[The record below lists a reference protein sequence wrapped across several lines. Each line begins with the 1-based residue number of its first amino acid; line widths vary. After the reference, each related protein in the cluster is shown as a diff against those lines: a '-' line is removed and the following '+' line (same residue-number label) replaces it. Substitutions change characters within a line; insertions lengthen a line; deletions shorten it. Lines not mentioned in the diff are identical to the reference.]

1 MLCVYLSKFN
11 YKPFKKLKTMTR
23 KDVTNMISN
32 QSVTNGFVVLSKE
45 RDASGHY
52 TYTLKDS
59 QNVVTSGLSFA
70 KVAKILGGEVA
81 KVTESGT
88 KKKETASGTDVSK
101 ILKLDISTPS
111 ELTEKVV
118 NTLISDSKRMEV
130 YLAKVSAVAPT
141 LLETYQCVTC
151 ACIDVISQHM
161 YNVFCEN
168 AYNRKVKAVAY
179 EKAQKEKEAAEARE
193 QRITD
198 LIHRRQM
205 LLDYI
210 AQYNSKI
217 GAAFIA
223 GDTEKAQMLAIQKSA
238 RITRAKD
245 LIDTINIMIAE

>member
-1 MLCVYLSKFN
+1 
-11 YKPFKKLKTMTR
+11 MTR
-23 KDVTNMISN
+23 KDLTNMIDN

-81 KVTESGT
+81 TITESGA
-88 KKKETASGTDVSK
+88 KKKVTASNVDMAK
-101 ILKLDISTPS
+101 ILKLDISSPTT
-111 ELTEKVV
+111 LTNKVV
-118 NTLISDSKRMEV
+118 DTLVQDCKRLEMYLMKVRPDLLDKYQSDISL
-130 YLAKVSAVAPT
+130 Y
-141 LLETYQCVTC
+141 
-151 ACIDVISQHM
+151 IDIISTQM
-161 YNVFCEN
+161 YNVFCES

-198 LIHRRQM
+198 LTYRRQM

-210 AQYNSKI
+210 AQYDSKI
-217 GAAFIA
+217 GAAFVA
-223 GDTEKAQMLAIQKSA
+223 GDTEKAQMLAIQKNA
-238 RITRAKD
+238 RLARVND
-245 LIDTINIMIAE
+245 LINTINIMIAG

>member
-88 KKKETASGTDVSK
+88 KKKETASSIGESN
-101 ILKLDISTPS
+101 ILKLQISSPTTLTNKVVDTLVQDCKRLEMYLMKVRPDLLDKYQSDIS
-111 ELTEKVV
+111 LYIDI
-118 NTLISDSKRMEV
+118 IS
-130 YLAKVSAVAPT
+130 A
-141 LLETYQCVTC
+141 Q
-151 ACIDVISQHM
+151 M
-161 YNVFCEN
+161 YDVFCES

-198 LIHRRQM
+198 LTHRLQV
-205 LLDYI
+205 LKDYI
-210 AQYNSKI
+210 VQYDAKV

-223 GDTEKAQMLAIQKSA
+223 DNAEKAQMLAIQKSA